1 MDKLIIT
8 CAPVGAETMK
18 SDNPNHPYGP
28 EEIAIAAIGAVRA
41 GASVIHLHVR
51 EDDGTP
57 SQSPTLFAE
66 AIRHIHDEVDCIIQ
80 ISTGGAVSATEDERL
95 LPVRELIPPPE
106 MASLTMGTV
115 NFGDDVFWN
124 PPSLIKTFLAEF
136 KKKGIK
142 PELEIFEAGH
152 LANALRLIKAGDLE
166 GSQHFDFVLG
176 VPGAMAGT
184 AKNLMHLVESLPAGH
199 TWTVAGIGSAE
210 LSLGTI
216 AIALGGHV
224 RVGFEDNVFYRK
236 GELARSNAQ
245 LVERIA
251 RIGKE
256 LNRTVAT
263 PAEARDILGLP
274 VREWRRVTAVSGAD
288 PA

>member
-18 SDNPNHPYGP
+18 SDNPAHPYGP

-41 GASVIHLHVR
+41 GASIIHLHVR

-66 AIRHIHDEVDCIIQ
+66 AIRHITDEVDCVIQ
-80 ISTGGAVSATEDERL
+80 ISTGGAITATEDERL
-95 LPVRELIPPPE
+95 LPVRDMIPPPE
-106 MASLTMGTV
+106 MASCTMGTV
-115 NFGDDVFWN
+115 NFGDGVFWN
-124 PPSLIKTFLAEF
+124 PPALIRSFLAEF
-136 KKKGIK
+136 KKRGIRA
-142 PELEIFEAGH
+142 ELEIFESGH
-152 LANALRLIKAGDLE
+152 LAFAMRLIREGLLE
-166 GSQHFDFVLG
+166 GPQHFDFVLG
-176 VPGAMAGT
+176 VPGAMSGHP
-184 AKNLMHLVESLPAGH
+184 KNLFHLVESLPPTH
-199 TWTVAGIGSAE
+199 TWTVAGVGSAE
-210 LSLGTI
+210 LTLGTM

-256 LNRTVAT
+256 LNRPAAT
-263 PAEARDILGLP
+263 PAEAREILGLP
-274 VREWRRVTAVSGAD
+274 ARQWERQTALSGAD
-288 PA
+288 PV

>member
-18 SDNPNHPYGP
+18 IDNPNHPYGP
-28 EEIAIAAIGAVRA
+28 EEIAISAIQAVQA
-41 GASVIHLHVR
+41 GASIIHLHVR

-66 AIRHIHDEVDCIIQ
+66 CIRHILEEVDCIVQ
-80 ISTGGAVSATEDERL
+80 ISTGGASTATEDERL

-115 NFGDDVFWN
+115 NFGDEVFFN
-124 PPSLIKTFLAEF
+124 PPSLIKRFAEEL
-136 KKKGIK
+136 KRKGIK
-142 PELEIFEAGH
+142 GELEIFEAGH
-152 LANALRLIKAGDLE
+152 VTSAFKLIKQGLLD
-166 GSQHFDFVLG
+166 GPHHFNFVLG
-176 VPGAMAGT
+176 VPGAMAAT
-184 AKNLMHLVESLPAGH
+184 VDNLIHLVRMLPAGY
-199 TWTVAGIGSAE
+199 TWTVAGMGAGE
-210 LSLGTI
+210 LTLGTM
-216 AIALGGHV
+216 AIAMGGHV
-224 RVGFEDNVFYRK
+224 RVGFEDNVYYRK

-256 LNRTVAT
+256 LNRDVAT
-263 PAEARDILGLP
+263 ASEARQILGMAA
-274 VREWRRVTAVSGAD
+274 RHSTAA
-288 PA
+288 AAK